1 MHGSLRRIFNLV
13 MVLAIMLAVSLCVSP
28 TATAP
33 ASHVV
38 KRKLQLE
45 AIAKCSHG
53 GITSECLT
61 QLEKIGFFERGSIPA
76 ESDLGIPMG
85 DRLNETNERNDRWCR
100 VEIDSSKGIIRAYK
114 VTVVPPQPCSLFD

>member
-1 MHGSLRRIFNLV
+1 MRGSLGRIVNLV
-13 MVLAIMLAVSLCVSP
+13 IVSAMMLTVSSCVSP

-53 GITSECLT
+53 GKTSECLT

-85 DRLNETNERNDRWCR
+85 DRWNETNQRNDGWCR

-114 VTVVPPQPCSLFD
+114 VTVIPPPTL